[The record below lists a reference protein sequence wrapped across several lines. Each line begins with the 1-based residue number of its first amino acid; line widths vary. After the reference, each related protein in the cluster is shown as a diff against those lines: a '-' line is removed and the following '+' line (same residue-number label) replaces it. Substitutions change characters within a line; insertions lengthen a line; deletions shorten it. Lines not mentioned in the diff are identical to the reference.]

1 MTKRKMIKNKLDL
14 TKLSPNQRQLF
25 DSYVKSLPEDE
36 DGFVR
41 IWEGTFGPFVISKGG
56 TIALTITCHDGSN
69 DGPIGNTLFKH
80 TETIIMDKQ
89 VTVNH
94 GVMFYKKEFMG
105 MTDVYGVVVGEK
117 A

>member
-1 MTKRKMIKNKLDL
+1 MKMALLGYGKELL
-14 TKLSPNQRQLF
+14 
-25 DSYVKSLPEDE
+25 
-36 DGFVR
+36 
-41 IWEGTFGPFVISKGG
+41 GPFVISKEG

-117 A
+117 KA